1 MAKAEVSKVINRSA
15 SDIFAYLTDI
25 EKATEWQAELL
36 EAGQTSSGPMGVGT
50 TIREVRRFLGRRM
63 EAVFLITEFEQDQKM
78 SFRSTSAPFPM
89 KGQYTLEG
97 AEEGTRVTF
106 IVEGDLSGVFKM
118 AETIV
123 VQSAKRQMDAD
134 FNKLKTLLEASA

>member
-1 MAKAEVSKVINRSA
+1 MAKVEVSKVINGLA

-25 EKATEWQAELL
+25 EKGTEWQAELL
-36 EAGQTSSGPMGVGT
+36 EAGQTSTGPMGVGT
-50 TIREVRRFLGRRM
+50 TIREVRRFMGRRM
-63 EAVFLITEFEQDQKM
+63 ETVFLITEFEQDQKM
-78 SFRSTSAPFPM
+78 SFKSTSAPFPLR
-89 KGQYTLEG
+89 GQYTLEG

-106 IVEGDLSGVFKM
+106 SIEADLSGVFKM

-134 FNKLKTLLEASA
+134 ISKLKTLLEASA